1 MKEVDYLGHTVSGSG
16 VAMDKLKVQTVLDW
30 PKPTNVKQLRGFLGL
45 TGYYK
50 RFIKSYATI
59 ATPLTNLLKKEAF
72 SHLKSAITSAPV
84 LTLPQFNQP
93 FTLETDASGTGVGAV
108 LSQGGHLI
116 AFFSKKM
123 VPRMQKQSAYTR
135 ELFAITE
142 AIAKLRHY
150 LLGHKFTIK
159 TDQKSLGS
167 LLDQSLQTPE
177 EQAWLHKFIGYDF
190 NIEYKPDK
198 ENVAADALS
207 RALLVAWYEPKLQFL
222 DELRAATRNDA
233 DLQAMSSQDQR
244 CVNHDGLIFFNGRIM
259 VPTHQGL

>member
-1 MKEVDYLGHTVSGSG
+1 
-16 VAMDKLKVQTVLDW
+16 
-30 PKPTNVKQLRGFLGL
+30 
-45 TGYYK
+45 
-50 RFIKSYATI
+50 
-59 ATPLTNLLKKEAF
+59 LLKKEAF